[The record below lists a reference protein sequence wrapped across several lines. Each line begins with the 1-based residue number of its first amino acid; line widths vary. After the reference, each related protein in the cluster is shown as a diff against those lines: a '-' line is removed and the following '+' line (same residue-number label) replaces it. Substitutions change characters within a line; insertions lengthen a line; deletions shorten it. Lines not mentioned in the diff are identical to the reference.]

1 MKDIDKDLHE
11 MDSES
16 LNQILDTI
24 QEKLKVKQI
33 RRNYIQMD
41 RDMVEKFFLNTKTQ
55 RDDIERQIQNK
66 ETKAQS
72 IEMGHRA
79 EIKYYM
85 QKVKHLEFEQEQSN
99 LEIAKKGQDAMGKE
113 EEYTQMRKKAMTE

>member
-1 MKDIDKDLHE
+1 MPPRRGRGKKKKDPMKDIDKDLHE

-41 RDMVEKFFLNTKTQ
+41 RDMVEKFFLNTKT
-55 RDDIERQIQNK
+55 
-66 ETKAQS
+66 
-72 IEMGHRA
+72 
-79 EIKYYM
+79 
-85 QKVKHLEFEQEQSN
+85 
-99 LEIAKKGQDAMGKE
+99 
-113 EEYTQMRKKAMTE
+113 